1 MRVLLDENLP
11 VDLATTLATHE
22 AETVVGMGWAGINNG
37 ELLRR
42 AAERFDAFITMDSNL
57 EYQQPVARLAL
68 GVIVI
73 SPSSNRMQS
82 LTPLISSVL
91 TALDDLRPGEVRQ
104 VSHA

>member
-11 VDLATTLATHE
+11 VDLVATITTHE
-22 AETVVGMGWAGINNG
+22 AETVASMGWTGIKNG

-57 EYQQPVARLAL
+57 EYQQPAAQLAV

-73 SPSSNRMQS
+73 SASSNRIQS
-82 LTPLISSVL
+82 LTPLI
-91 TALDDLRPGEVRQ
+91 TIGDNRT
-104 VSHA
+104 